1 MVITPFCTGGS
12 GGMLKSEM
20 SRGVDG
26 RRDIGRGEFRDE
38 LVMGVGGASLG
49 VDKNADRTGF
59 TL

>member
-1 MVITPFCTGGS
+1 MVN
-12 GGMLKSEM
+12 SEM

-49 VDKNADRTGF
+49 VDKNEDRTGF